1 MKIDFWI
8 QKKKLDGLT
17 SIIYIYAWS
26 DVGVSTWTPVR
37 WLSKSPCM
45 ASFSLSDFTGVAY
58 RNRFRYV
65 MTLKW
70 STEESDSSDAL
81 RIGSTPILFPASIAT
96 SSSQNVKLRPLF
108 TQNKIII
115 SNYYSNTESKLD
127 FFNAVVSSI
136 FIEYQ
141 FWFRWVDPRNQML
154 LFQMNSLLAFSR
166 PYCEQMLNY
175 TITLVWWVRQ
185 LHF

>member
-1 MKIDFWI
+1 MSAWVPELQSDGCRSLPVWLVSRCPILPEWRTGTG
-8 QKKKLDGLT
+8 LDM
-17 SIIYIYAWS
+17 SWH
-26 DVGVSTWTPVR
+26 
-37 WLSKSPCM
+37 
-45 ASFSLSDFTGVAY
+45 
-58 RNRFRYV
+58 
-65 MTLKW
+65 
-70 STEESDSSDAL
+70 SSDRRRSL
-81 RIGSTPILFPASIAT
+81 IVQTHSGSGPRPFSSRHQSLQVQVKTLNCVHCLHRIRLS
-96 SSSQNVKLRPLF
+96 
-108 TQNKIII
+108 

-141 FWFRWVDPRNQML
+141 FWCRWVDPRNQML

>member
-17 SIIYIYAWS
+17 SITYIYAWS

-127 FFNAVVSSI
+127 FLMPWFH
-136 FIEYQ
+136 Q
-141 FWFRWVDPRNQML
+141 F
-154 LFQMNSLLAFSR
+154 SLNTNFGVAELIHEIKCYFSKW
-166 PYCEQMLNY
+166 
-175 TITLVWWVRQ
+175 TLCWHFLGHIASKCLIIQ
-185 LHF
+185 LH